1 MNYIDV
7 INTIKADLEAIPLI
21 NRVQN
26 EDLDHLDID
35 KASVYPLA
43 AFYVSNFGLNSP
55 TNKFTVNLLVM
66 DILDINN
73 ETKEDNK
80 DFIWNQS
87 LAVLNNF
94 VSRLRRGD
102 LFADR
107 LQLDDAD
114 IIAEPFTDR
123 FDKGL
128 AGMGISLSLNVPN
141 EMTIC

>member
-7 INTIKADLEAIPLI
+7 INTIKTDLEATPLI

-26 EDLDHLDID
+26 EDLDDLDID

-43 AFYVSNFGLNSP
+43 AFYVSNVGLNSP
-55 TNKFTVNLLVM
+55 TNTFTVNLLVM

-73 ETKEDNK
+73 ETKENNK

>member
-7 INTIKADLEAIPLI
+7 INTIKTDLEAIPLI

-26 EDLDHLDID
+26 EDLDDLDID

-43 AFYVSNFGLNSP
+43 AFYVSNVGLNSP
-55 TNKFTVNLLVM
+55 TNTFTVNLLVM

-73 ETKEDNK
+73 ETKENNK

>member
-7 INTIKADLEAIPLI
+7 INTIKTDLEATPLI

-26 EDLDHLDID
+26 EDLDDLDID

-43 AFYVSNFGLNSP
+43 AFYVSNVGLNSP
-55 TNKFTVNLLVM
+55 TNTFTVNLLVM